1 MRRTI
6 VVVLVTA
13 ACVLA
18 PLAITAWWLD
28 NTIFD
33 TSNYVATV
41 KPLSKNTQ
49 IDDAVAGRV
58 TDALLQNVDLSKLR
72 TALPKD
78 TQFLGLAFGAAVRN
92 YIQELVSKFLQT
104 DAFQGL
110 WVIANT
116 QAQKT
121 LVAVLENKPPPALVA
136 SDGSV
141 HIDLTNVVARA
152 RQAVG
157 LAGLD
162 VAGGATPVK
171 ADRTL
176 EIVQPNSLDRLRDAA
191 TTLRKLSVALPV
203 AVLVLGGLGL
213 ALSRERR
220 RTIFWLGGGLAAAS
234 LLALVAVAFGRR
246 YYLEDVVG
254 SDVPAAAAKALYDT
268 LLRDLRFYLEVA
280 VVAGAAAM
288 GGAALAGETRTAT
301 RIRARTLGT
310 AGAAADRAAGQS
322 ATMTWVADNK
332 GTLRTITFICA
343 LVYLATAGESLTLTR
358 FALVVV
364 LVLLALGALEV
375 LSRPRAGGVP

>member
-1 MRRTI
+1 MI
-6 VVVLVTA
+6 VVVLVVA

-18 PLAITAWWLD
+18 PLAVTAWWLND
-28 NTIFD
+28 TIFD
-33 TSNYVATV
+33 TSHYVATV
-41 KPLSKNTQ
+41 KPLSKDKR

-58 TDALLQNVDLSKLR
+58 TDALLENVDLSKLR
-72 TALPKD
+72 SALPKD

-92 YIQELVSKFLQT
+92 YVQELVSKFLQT
-104 DAFQGL
+104 DVFQDL

-141 HIDLTNVVARA
+141 HIDLANAVTRA

-162 VAGGATPVK
+162 VAGGSKPVK

-176 EIVQPNSLDRLRDAA
+176 EIVQPNSLDRLREAA
-191 TTLRKLSVALPV
+191 TTLKNLSVALPV

-220 RTIFWLGGGLAAAS
+220 RTIFWLGGGLAAMS
-234 LLALVAVAFGRR
+234 ILGLVAIAFGRR
-246 YYLEDVVG
+246 YYLDDVVG
-254 SDVPAAAAKALYDT
+254 TDVPSDAAKALYDT

-280 VVAGAAAM
+280 IVAGALAM
-288 GGAALAGETRTAT
+288 GGAALAGETRAAT
-301 RIRARTLGT
+301 RIRTRTLGT

-322 ATMTWVADNK
+322 ATMKWVADNK
-332 GTLRTITFICA
+332 STLRTITFLCA
-343 LVYLATAGESLTLTR
+343 LIYLATAGSSLTLTR
-358 FALVVV
+358 FVLVIVV
-364 LVLLALGALEV
+364 VLLALGALEI
-375 LSRPRAGGVP
+375 LARPRAGRGTVA